1 MRYNSLCP
9 VCSIYLPLCHSY
21 QSPMALS
28 LSFTEDQTSHRPP
41 EGLGTGSSH
50 LAVVIIFYGTIIFI
64 YLQPARSSSKNQGL
78 HHSHSTLKPHYLY
91 SKKQRCELR
100 LENTGNETPSWF
112 RADMN
117 WVHHLRGLLLADG
130 HFVSSHVCLYRAIA
144 SSKDKKSTRSR
155 QTQTTRVFRSSQT
168 SFSWTPGFFILST
181 ENALLSPTVPSTF
194 FLVQTHSTLV

>member
-1 MRYNSLCP
+1 MHALLCSCPFAGITNDTTSSVRFLCSSNWPVWTQLSMRYNSLCP

-117 WVHHLRGLLLADG
+117 
-130 HFVSSHVCLYRAIA
+130 
-144 SSKDKKSTRSR
+144 
-155 QTQTTRVFRSSQT
+155 
-168 SFSWTPGFFILST
+168 
-181 ENALLSPTVPSTF
+181 
-194 FLVQTHSTLV
+194 